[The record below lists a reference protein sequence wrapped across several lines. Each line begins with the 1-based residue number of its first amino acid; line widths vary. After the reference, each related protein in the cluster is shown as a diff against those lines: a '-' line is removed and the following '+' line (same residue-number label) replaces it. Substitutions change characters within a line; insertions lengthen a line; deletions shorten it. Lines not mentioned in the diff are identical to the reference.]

1 MAQKKY
7 VSLDKL
13 SLYDEKIKALI
24 KSNDTTT
31 LDSAKKYADGLA
43 DNYEAAGSVNTAKE
57 ELQGN
62 IDTVF
67 NKVTTAQNEVDA
79 LETLVGTLP
88 EDSGATSV
96 VDYVNKKTTG
106 IATDATV
113 AALSNRV
120 TQAETDIDNIEK
132 DYLKAADKTELEDTI
147 GTISGKVN
155 TLIGTDADKSV
166 RTIANEELA
175 AQLIPENADESL
187 NTLQEIAA
195 WIQDHPDDASA
206 MNQAITAL
214 QNKVGTIPTEGV
226 TATNIVDY
234 IQELVNA
241 EESRAT
247 GAEDALGARLTTLE
261 SNVGTGGTVEN
272 KIATAKQEAI
282 DAAATDASNKDTAL
296 ETKITAAYK
305 KYADDEDAKIETR
318 VSTLEDAAATHAK
331 VSDLTALTTRVTT
344 AEGNITKLQSDVNTI
359 SDNVTANTN
368 AINSFVEVTTEEIN
382 ALFTA

>member
-120 TQAETDIDNIEK
+120 AQAETDIDNIEK
-132 DYLKAADKTELEDTI
+132 DYLKASDKTELEDTI

-155 TLIGTDADKSV
+155 TLIGTDANKSV

-226 TATNIVDY
+226 TATNIVGY

-261 SNVGTGGTVEN
+261 GNVGTGGTVEN

-282 DAAATDASNKDTAL
+282 DTAATDASNKDTAL

-331 VSDLTALTTRVTT
+331 ASDLTALTTRVTT
-344 AEGNITKLQSDVNTI
+344 AEGNITSLQSDVNTI

>member
-106 IATDATV
+106 IVTDATV

>member
-106 IATDATV
+106 IVTDATV

-226 TATNIVDY
+226 TATNIVGY